1 MTETNLENIL
11 SELKQLEVRCKDGT
25 VTADDFAQIIKNYT
39 KLFGTFTTEAK
50 MVSLRYGMFDAI
62 TTAVDTGVITPSFGR
77 YYEQIINGEF
87 HAATKQIDSKQ
98 KVMEVYSAFYEAISL
113 PVDQR
118 FAHMQPHFSDSRT
131 INKSINFLYDF
142 FSFLSSDE
150 FIRYLAQNLAVYYAH
165 YVTTSSSDSFD
176 DARNTIR
183 ALSAL
188 GKLSDEQE
196 TEFSAAVATKRDG
209 ILNEILDTIGI
220 PANDRLTGRFV

>member
-1 MTETNLENIL
+1 MNETNLENIL
-11 SELKQLEVRCKDGT
+11 LELKQLETRCKDGT
-25 VTADDFAQIIKNYT
+25 VTDDDFAQIIKGYT
-39 KLFGTFTTEAK
+39 KFFGTFTTEAK

-62 TTAVDTGVITPSFGR
+62 TTAVETGVITPSFGR

-87 HAATKQIDSKQ
+87 HAATKQIDGKQ
-98 KVMEVYSAFYEAISL
+98 KVMEVYAAFYEAVSL
-113 PVDQR
+113 PADQR
-118 FAHMQPHFSDSRT
+118 FAHMQSHFSDSRT

-165 YVTTSSSDSFD
+165 YVTTSSQDSFE

-188 GKLSDEQE
+188 GKLSEEQE
-196 TEFSAAVATKRDG
+196 TEFSAAVAVKKDG
-209 ILNEILDTIGI
+209 ILNDILSAAGI
-220 PANDRLTGRFV
+220 PASDQLTGRFV